1 MQSSKEYIRNV
12 SAIHICMA
20 LGQILLL
27 IATIWIIDPRRDKVF
42 DLFFQIAQGI
52 IIIGGIIGAYYVYSR
67 YADRTKRMR
76 GIREK
81 LVTYR
86 KGMLYQWL
94 ILESITFTA
103 ILSFIFTG
111 AQIFVFASIFSLAVF
126 IINRPTI
133 GKTIDDL
140 ELDSSEKRI
149 LETPDAAI

>member
-12 SAIHICMA
+12 SAIHISMA
-20 LGQILLL
+20 LGQILIL
-27 IATIWIIDPRRDKVF
+27 AAAIWVIDPRREKAF
-42 DLFFQIAQGI
+42 ELFFQIGQGI
-52 IIIGGIIGAYYVYSR
+52 IIIAGIITAYYVYSK
-67 YADRTKRMR
+67 YAKMTKRMR

-81 LVTYR
+81 LLTYR
-86 KGMLYQWL
+86 KGLLYQW
-94 ILESITFTA
+94 IIFECITVTA
-103 ILSFIFTG
+103 ILAFILTG
-111 AQIFVFASIFSLAVF
+111 GQIFVFASIFSLAVF